1 MYMIQELDYTIL
13 YYIVQCH
20 VRKVFLRSKG
30 NSFFRII
37 LSRPNSTDLQQIPF
51 QILRIQ
57 TKKKEEETID
67 SKNRLKSA
75 QFRANFRIVWIHRV
89 QNERRT
95 LSTLKGGCIG
105 WRGGQVETGV
115 TVSTAAAF
123 ININDAFPRCAARWT
138 KRKIMPAVTSQ
149 RPIRARWPFRGP
161 FSSSGCPP
169 LNHRLHQIT
178 HDFGNTRFD
187 SRLR

>member
-13 YYIVQCH
+13 YYIIQCH

-75 QFRANFRIVWIHRV
+75 QFRANFRIV
-89 QNERRT
+89 
-95 LSTLKGGCIG
+95 
-105 WRGGQVETGV
+105 
-115 TVSTAAAF
+115 
-123 ININDAFPRCAARWT
+123 
-138 KRKIMPAVTSQ
+138 
-149 RPIRARWPFRGP
+149 
-161 FSSSGCPP
+161 
-169 LNHRLHQIT
+169 
-178 HDFGNTRFD
+178 
-187 SRLR
+187 